1 MFSILEGNVER
12 KGLKFICWDW
22 YFEGGNMLS
31 RMKNLFGKTG
41 KKESLSRKKGLILA
55 SPQSL

>member
-1 MFSILEGNVER
+1 
-12 KGLKFICWDW
+12 
-22 YFEGGNMLS
+22 MLS